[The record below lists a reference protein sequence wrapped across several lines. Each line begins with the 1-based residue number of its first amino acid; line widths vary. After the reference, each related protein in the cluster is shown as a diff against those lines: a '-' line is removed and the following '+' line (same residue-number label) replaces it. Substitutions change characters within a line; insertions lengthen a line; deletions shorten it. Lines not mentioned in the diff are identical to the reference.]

1 MFGLVRDWVCHLSVP
16 DSPSLRY
23 NENLKKVSRKR
34 DHTVKKLKV
43 VIPMAGFGKR
53 LRPHTWSR
61 PKQLLNLAGK
71 TVIEHVLDTFNS
83 LSGDVEIEYIFI
95 VGYLGDKI
103 QSFMAEEHPET
114 TVHFVVQEEMK
125 GQSHAIYLARDF
137 INGPMIM
144 VFADTL
150 IETDLA
156 FLDSEKS
163 DVVAWVKPVPDP
175 RRFGV
180 AEIGKDDLV
189 TRLIEKPK
197 AMDNNLALVGFYYFK
212 KGQDLIQ
219 AIEKQMDQEVQLKGE
234 FFLADAINIMLDSG
248 KVKMRTEK
256 VNVWLDAGTFDAML
270 STNRYLLEH
279 GHDNSEKAAQR
290 IGVHVIPPVFIHPEA
305 EVESS
310 VLGPHTT
317 VESGCRIS
325 NSIIKNAIIEKGSQ
339 VEDVLL
345 NGSLIG
351 QNSNVKGGST
361 SINIGDHT
369 DIEI

>member
-1 MFGLVRDWVCHLSVP
+1 M
-16 DSPSLRY
+16 
-23 NENLKKVSRKR
+23 KKF
-34 DHTVKKLKV
+34 KV
-43 VIPMAGFGKR
+43 VIPMAGYGKR

-61 PKQLLNLAGK
+61 PKQLLTLAGK
-71 TVIEHVLDTFNS
+71 TVIEHVLDTFSS
-83 LSGDVEIEYIFI
+83 LSEDIKIEYVFI

-103 QSFMAEEHPET
+103 KAYMADEHPDI
-114 TVHFVVQEEMK
+114 TVHFVVQEEMR
-125 GQSHAIYLARDF
+125 GQSHAIYLARDY

-150 IETDLA
+150 IETDLG
-156 FLDSEKS
+156 FLDEEKL
-163 DVVAWVKPVPDP
+163 DIVAWVKPVPDP

-180 AEIGKDDLV
+180 AEVGKENLV

-212 KGQDLIQ
+212 QGQDLIH
-219 AIEKQMDQEVQLKGE
+219 AIEKQIEQQVQLKGE
-234 FFLADAINIMLDSG
+234 FFLADAINIMLEGG
-248 KVKMRTEK
+248 KSKMRTEK
-256 VNVWLDAGTFDAML
+256 VQVWLDAGTFDAML

-310 VLGPHTT
+310 VIGPHTT
-317 VESGCRIS
+317 VEAGCKILGS
-325 NSIIKNAIIEKGSQ
+325 VIQNSIVEKESR

-345 NGSLIG
+345 TDSLIG
-351 QNSNVKGGST
+351 QNTSIKGGST
-361 SINIGDHT
+361 SINVGDNT
-369 DIEI
+369 EIEI

>member
-1 MFGLVRDWVCHLSVP
+1 
-16 DSPSLRY
+16 
-23 NENLKKVSRKR
+23 
-34 DHTVKKLKV
+34 
-43 VIPMAGFGKR
+43 MAGYGKR

-61 PKQLLNLAGK
+61 PKQLLTLAGK
-71 TVIEHVLDTFNS
+71 TVIEHVLDTFSS
-83 LSGDVEIEYIFI
+83 LPEDIEIEYVFI

-103 QSFMAEEHPET
+103 KAYMAEEHPAT
-114 TVHFVVQEEMK
+114 TVHFVVQEEMR
-125 GQSHAIYLARDF
+125 GQSHAIHLAKDY

-150 IETDLA
+150 IETDLG
-156 FLDSEKS
+156 FLEEEKA

-180 AEIGKDDLV
+180 AEVGKDNLV

-212 KGQDLIQ
+212 KGQDLIL
-219 AIEKQMDQEVQLKGE
+219 AIEKQIEQQVQLKGE
-234 FFLADAINIMLDSG
+234 FFLADAINIMLGDG
-248 KVKMRTEK
+248 KSKMRTEK
-256 VNVWLDAGTFDAML
+256 VPVWLDAGTFDAML

-310 VLGPHTT
+310 VIGPHTT
-317 VESGCRIS
+317 VEAGCRIQS
-325 NSIIKNAIIEKGSQ
+325 SVIHNSIIEKGSQ

-351 QNSNVKGGST
+351 QNTAVKGGST
-361 SINIGDHT
+361 SINVGDNT
-369 DIEI
+369 EIEI

>member
-1 MFGLVRDWVCHLSVP
+1 M
-16 DSPSLRY
+16 
-23 NENLKKVSRKR
+23 
-34 DHTVKKLKV
+34 KKLRV
-43 VIPMAGFGKR
+43 VIPMAGYGKR

-61 PKQLLNLAGK
+61 PKQLLTLAGK
-71 TVIEHVLDTFNS
+71 TVIEHVLDTFSS
-83 LSGDVEIEYIFI
+83 LSEDIKIEYVFI

-103 QSFMAEEHPET
+103 KAYMADEHPEI
-114 TVHFVVQEEMK
+114 TVHFVVQEEMR
-125 GQSHAIYLARDF
+125 GQSHAIYLARDY

-150 IETDLA
+150 IETDLG
-156 FLDSEKS
+156 FLDEEKL
-163 DVVAWVKPVPDP
+163 DIVAWVKPVPDP

-180 AEIGKDDLV
+180 AEVGKENLV

-212 KGQDLIQ
+212 QGQDLIH
-219 AIEKQMDQEVQLKGE
+219 AIEKQIEQQVQLKGE
-234 FFLADAINIMLDSG
+234 FFLADAINIMLEGG
-248 KVKMRTEK
+248 KSKMRTEK
-256 VNVWLDAGTFDAML
+256 VQVWLDAGTFDAML

-310 VLGPHTT
+310 VIGPHTT
-317 VESGCRIS
+317 VEAGCKILGS
-325 NSIIKNAIIEKGSQ
+325 VIQNSIVEKESR

-345 NGSLIG
+345 TDSLIG
-351 QNSNVKGGST
+351 QNTSVKGGST
-361 SINIGDHT
+361 SINVGDNT
-369 DIEI
+369 EIEI

>member
-1 MFGLVRDWVCHLSVP
+1 
-16 DSPSLRY
+16 
-23 NENLKKVSRKR
+23 
-34 DHTVKKLKV
+34 VKKLKV
-43 VIPMAGFGKR
+43 VIPMAGYGKR

-61 PKQLLNLAGK
+61 PKQLLTLAGK
-71 TVIEHVLDTFNS
+71 TVIEHVLDTFSS
-83 LSGDVEIEYIFI
+83 LSKDIKIEYVFI

-103 QSFMAEEHPET
+103 KTYMAEEHPDI
-114 TVHFVVQEEMK
+114 TVHFVVQDEMR
-125 GQSHAIYLARDF
+125 GQSHAIYLARDY

-150 IETDLA
+150 IETDLG
-156 FLDSEKS
+156 FLDEEEL
-163 DVVAWVKPVPDP
+163 DIVAWVKPVPDP

-180 AEIGKDDLV
+180 AEVGKDNLV

-219 AIEKQMDQEVQLKGE
+219 AIEKQIEQQVQLKGE
-234 FFLADAINIMLDSG
+234 FFLADAINIMLEGG
-248 KVKMRTEK
+248 KSKMRTEK
-256 VNVWLDAGTFDAML
+256 VQVWLDAGTFDAML

-290 IGVHVIPPVFIHPEA
+290 IGIHVIPPVFIHPEA

-310 VLGPHTT
+310 VIGPHST
-317 VESGCRIS
+317 VDAGCKIIGS
-325 NSIIKNAIIEKGSQ
+325 IIQNSIVEKESL
-339 VEDVLL
+339 VKDVLL

-351 QNSNVKGGST
+351 QNTSIKGGST
-361 SINIGDHT
+361 SINVGDNT
-369 DIEI
+369 EIEI

>member
-1 MFGLVRDWVCHLSVP
+1 MA
-16 DSPSLRY
+16 
-23 NENLKKVSRKR
+23 
-34 DHTVKKLKV
+34 KKLKI

-61 PKQLLNLAGK
+61 PKQLLSLAGK
-71 TVIEHVLDTFNS
+71 TVIEHVIDTFNT
-83 LSGDVEIEYIFI
+83 LPEKIEAEFVFI

-103 QSFMAEEHPET
+103 KTYMAEEHPD
-114 TVHFVVQEEMK
+114 VRVDFVVQDEMK
-125 GQSHAIYLARDF
+125 GQSHAIYLAKEH

-150 IETDLA
+150 IETDLS

-180 AEIGKDDLV
+180 AEVGKDGLV

-212 KGQDLIQ
+212 EGKDLIA
-219 AIEKQMDQEVQLKGE
+219 AIEKQMDQKVQLKGE

-248 KVKMRTEK
+248 KTRMRTEK
-256 VNVWLDAGTFDAML
+256 VSIWLDAGTYEAIL

-279 GHDNSEKAAQR
+279 GHDNSEKASQR

-310 VLGPHTT
+310 VIGPHAT
-317 VESGCRIS
+317 VEEGCQISG
-325 NSIIKNAIIEKGSQ
+325 SIIQNSIIEKGSKTR
-339 VEDVLL
+339 DVILRE
-345 NGSLIG
+345 SLIG
-351 QNSNVKGGST
+351 QYTTVTGGST
-361 SINIGDHT
+361 SINVGDDT
-369 DIEI
+369 EIEI